1 MKRLIIPLL
10 MIIMLFCSC
19 GDSQGSSSES
29 TAGASSSSQSSSI
42 DSSSEASSTETTTT
56 SETTAATSETTTT
69 TAQAQITVNKDAP
82 TLLYLGH
89 ASLRIVTEQGKVIY
103 VDPFAGSAYDAP
115 ADLILITHDHGDHTG
130 TYLIKNKNP
139 DCQTITQKEAL
150 EGGEHKSFDLGFVK
164 IQAVEA
170 GYNKNHDVKECVGY
184 VLTFANGSTVYISG
198 DTSKT
203 PQMSKLAE
211 MKLDY
216 AFFCCD
222 GEFNMGLE
230 EAAECAKLVGAKHN
244 IPYHNTT
251 DMANDQFDKQK
262 AQQFDAPN
270 KLVVVPGEEITL
282 EHTA

>member
-1 MKRLIIPLL
+1 MKKIMIPII
-10 MIIMLFCSC
+10 MVIMLFCSC

-29 TAGASSSSQSSSI
+29 TAGASSSSQSSLA
-42 DSSSEASSTETTTT
+42 DSSSEASSAETTTA
-56 SETTAATSETTTT
+56 ETTAATSETTAATT
-69 TAQAQITVNKDAP
+69 QLTVNKDAP
-82 TLLYLGH
+82 TLMYLGH

-115 ADLILITHDHGDHTG
+115 ADLILITHAHGDHSG
-130 TYLIKNKNP
+130 TWRIKNKNQ

-150 EGGEHKSFDLGFVK
+150 EGGKHNSFDLGFVK

-170 GYNKNHDVKECVGY
+170 GYNDNHDVKECVGY

-203 PQMSKLAE
+203 PQMSKMAE

-222 GEFNMGLE
+222 GEYNMGLE

-244 IPYHNTT
+244 IPYHNT
-251 DMANDQFDKQK
+251 MNEANDQFDKEK
-262 AQQFDAPN
+262 AEQFGAPN
-270 KLVVVPGEEITL
+270 KLVVDSGEQITL

>member
-1 MKRLIIPLL
+1 MV
-10 MIIMLFCSC
+10 IMLFCSC

-29 TAGASSSSQSSSI
+29 TAGTSSSSQSSLA
-42 DSSSEASSTETTTT
+42 DSSSEASSAETTTTETTTT
-56 SETTAATSETTTT
+56 SETTTT
-69 TAQAQITVNKDAP
+69 TAQTELPVNKDAP

-115 ADLILITHDHGDHTG
+115 ADLILMTHAHADHTG
-130 TYLIKNKNP
+130 TWRIKNKNQ

-150 EGGEHKSFDLGFVK
+150 EGGKHNSFDLGYVK
-164 IQAVEA
+164 VQAVEA
-170 GYNKNHDVKECVGY
+170 GYNENHDVKECVGY

-203 PQMSKLAE
+203 PQMSKMAE

-222 GEFNMGLE
+222 GEYNMGLA

-244 IPYHNTT
+244 IPYHNT
-251 DMANDQFDKQK
+251 MNEANDQFDKEK
-262 AQQFDAPN
+262 AEQFDAPN
-270 KLVVVPGEEITL
+270 KRVVDSGEQITL
-282 EHTA
+282 EHAA